1 MKLDFLVTEIQDI
14 ITQCLNLLQKN
25 KKIEQNLTLR
35 QMYNK
40 YLAPTV
46 LPLEDER
53 LWNAASSGKILKL
66 FQFDTQVGGQT
77 IKLLKPH
84 TPREMA
90 NCNSIMRL
98 MAPEK
103 GGETPTE
110 RYKRMMDDISQWYTE
125 MDEWGLTQEEQK
137 SLEPYYLPAYASPAQ
152 QEDMMI
158 ILMEFCGFSLKDA
171 NFARKVCAKK
181 KMDQIPNLHKMVLDG
196 AANENLGKYIWETAI
211 KPQMGYSFSL
221 IHSLAYSYIGLQ
233 TVYLATY
240 FPSVYWNCACLR
252 VDAGLEE
259 EDGSNYAKI
268 AKAIGNMQNHGIK
281 IAPININKSGYMFE
295 PDEKDNAILY
305 GLKGLNGVG
314 GEMINTIINNRPY
327 ASVADFVEKTG
338 ANKTCTIALIKAGA
352 FDEFGNRAD
361 IMRQYLS
368 QVSEPKK
375 RLSMQNFKMLA
386 DANLLPQDLDFQKRL
401 FVFNKALRTYKKDG
415 DCYIVNYN
423 YYDFYEEFFDVDELE
438 PIYDTL
444 GILQKKWQ
452 KMYTKAME
460 PAKVYIKEHQ
470 QELLDAINTSLL
482 QEQWDKYAQGNVS
495 AWEMDSMGYYYHEH
509 ELAIVRPKLYNIVSY
524 NELPDEPEVDY
535 VFRRNGRE
543 IPIYKTH
550 RIMGTVIGK
559 NNTKATVDIL
569 TVDSGVVTVKF
580 NLDFFA
586 KYNRRISDVVDG
598 ASKVVENGWFGKG
611 EKIVVN
617 GFKCSSM
624 FRAKSYR
631 KTPSK
636 QLYKITNVNPN
647 GTIEMTSLR
656 YGETEEENEV

>member
-158 ILMEFCGFSLKDA
+158 ILMKFCGFSLKDA

-352 FDEFGNRAD
+352 FDEFGDRAD

-460 PAKVYIKEHQ
+460 PAKAYIKEHQ
-470 QELLDAINTSLL
+470 QELLDAINASLL

-617 GFKCSSM
+617 GYKRSDQFV
-624 FRAKSYR
+624 
-631 KTPSK
+631 SK
-636 QLYKITNVNPN
+636 KYKNTLSERLYKITQINSD
-647 GTIEMTSLR
+647 GTIIMTAKR
-656 YGETEEENEV
+656 YGEE